1 MQVED
6 ILKIKIKLKQF
17 CELEIDS
24 IYLNRPDQLEE
35 ISRDIEVPVH
45 QIKVA
50 LMYMFYHCDNDFAYN
65 TMQVRDGIY
74 PVSFTYKD
82 NDYNVKDFMQF
93 TKNYGIKNANGNL
106 RYIYQQ
112 FKDKISDA
120 TMLKL
125 FELDRPMYDNDC
137 QFVIIFDNFYDK
149 DVVDAIKTHGYSTVC
164 EGKLYW
170 KVFKPNT
177 DLPDA
182 NEYLTLATYQIKQ
195 QDKSLTNKE
204 DNYMP
209 PVDISQQILTIDEL
223 LSTIKEKVGIQ
234 TSSKEMNQ
242 LVNSIDSLLNK
253 YSSFKDWEKLQK
265 WDEMINEWEGIKLE
279 YEDNN

>member
-6 ILKIKIKLKQF
+6 ILRIKIKLKQF

-24 IYLNRPDQLEE
+24 IYLNRPDQLKE
-35 ISRDIEVPVH
+35 ISENIDVPVH

-74 PVSFTYKD
+74 PVSFTYRD
-82 NDYNVKDFMQF
+82 NSYNVKDFVNF
-93 TKNYGIKNANGNL
+93 TKYYSIKNTNESL

-112 FKDKISDA
+112 FGGKVTDA
-120 TMLKL
+120 IILKL
-125 FELDRPMYDNDC
+125 FELSIPVCEGDD
-137 QFVIIFDNFYDK
+137 QFVMIDDNFYDK
-149 DVVDAIKTHGYSTVC
+149 DVVDAIRTHGYSTVC

-204 DNYMP
+204 DNCMP

-234 TSSKEMNQ
+234 TSSKEVNQ